1 MQKYG
6 KARRT
11 LHKIN
16 TAIETWMAKES
27 KTHTKERIK
36 QMEALKSSVHNE
48 FVKIDNF
55 VTNNQD
61 RYETNEDKDIET
73 FDKKHGSK
81 YNAPVRLQLI
91 VSEYMKKMLIKLR
104 VGVIQKRIKA

>member
-1 MQKYG
+1 
-6 KARRT
+6 
-11 LHKIN
+11 
-16 TAIETWMAKES
+16 
-27 KTHTKERIK
+27 
-36 QMEALKSSVHNE
+36 MEALKSSVHNE

-81 YNAPVRLQLI
+81 YNAPVEVATHRFRIHEKDADKITGRGDSKEDKKHKFDALQDDWN
-91 VSEYMKKMLIKLR
+91 SKGYAKEGRNNKS
-104 VGVIQKRIKA
+104 G